1 MIAFLLTFAALGGL
15 YKQMSKRPETRAL
28 MVLALLVVVIG
39 VAFYTTVEGWSLL
52 DAAYFCI
59 VTLGTV
65 GYGDITPTTSLGKMF
80 TMVYIIVGLG
90 IIGGFFGT
98 IGRVINPE
106 AFLEREKKRFE
117 GPSAPQAAAPETT
130 DRVP

>member
-28 MVLALLVVVIG
+28 MVLALIVLVIG
-39 VAFYTTVEGWSLL
+39 IVFYTTVEGWSLL
-52 DAAYFCI
+52 DAAYFCV

-65 GYGDITPTTSLGKMF
+65 GYGDITPTTSLGKLF
-80 TMVYIIVGLG
+80 TMGYIVVGLG

-106 AFLEREKKRFE
+106 AFLQREKERFE
-117 GPSAPQAAAPETT
+117 RPPGPQTAASEST
-130 DRVP
+130 DHVP